1 MLYTYRS
8 CGGIPQIYHH
18 NVNIGYE
25 ALSGILRARPDRPG
39 LSKVDADVSD
49 RA

>member
-1 MLYTYRS
+1 MLYTYKL
-8 CGGIPQIYHH
+8 CGRIPQIYHH
-18 NVNIGYE
+18 NVNIGYKT
-25 ALSGILRARPDRPG
+25 LCGIMLARPDRPG